1 MLRKIVFWLHLTLG
15 LAAGLAI
22 AVMCLT
28 GAALAFEKDL
38 IAWAE
43 RDARTVQTAE
53 TNQPRLPLEDVLQRA
68 STARPD
74 LRVNSI
80 AIARDPRTAL
90 ALTLPGNA
98 VVHANP
104 YTGALR
110 EAQAPRMRAFM
121 RIMMA
126 WHIRLNFA
134 PGPENL
140 GRKLNSAANLLLV
153 FLGISGLVLWWPRI
167 WSARVLRPSLW
178 FIRGARGRARD
189 WNWHNV
195 IGFWTLPVIL
205 VLAGSGVVLS
215 YRWAGDL
222 VYQLAGE
229 TPPAAASN
237 APRPPAPTSP
247 ASTAASP
254 AVAVARQ
261 NARPTPPSLTTI
273 VAAVQ
278 QAFPTWDL
286 LTVRFSPPL
295 RGTSGLNDTVTVAV
309 RSSDSPPF
317 AQRTLTIDTKTGNVL
332 RTEAFADLSDGT
344 RARRWLRFLH
354 TGEAFR
360 AKGQFVA
367 GVACLGGLVLV
378 WTGFALA
385 WRRFFGRAV
394 QPGASTPGPTLNE
407 T

>member
-15 LAAGLAI
+15 LAASLAV

-43 RDARTVQTAE
+43 RDARTVQPATA
-53 TNQPRLPLEDVLQRA
+53 NQPRLPLEDVLQRVSA
-68 STARPD
+68 ARPD

-90 ALTLPGNA
+90 ALNLPGNA
-98 VVHANP
+98 VIHANP
-104 YTGALR
+104 YTGEVR
-110 EAQAPRMRAFM
+110 EAHAPRMRAFM
-121 RIMMA
+121 RTMIA

-140 GRKLNSAANLLLV
+140 GRKLNSAANLILV

-178 FIRGARGRARD
+178 FVRGARGRARD

-195 IGFWTLPVIL
+195 IGFWTLPVLI
-205 VLAGSGVVLS
+205 VLAASGVVLS

-222 VYQLAGE
+222 VFRLAGE
-229 TPPAAASN
+229 SPPSAAGN
-237 APRPPAPTSP
+237 TPRPPAPPSP
-247 ASTAASP
+247 ASVTALPSAP
-254 AVAVARQ
+254 PQ
-261 NARPTPPSLTTI
+261 NARAGSPTLTTL

-278 QAFPTWDL
+278 QTFPTWDL

-295 RGTSGLNDTVTVAV
+295 RGTPVLNDTVVVAV
-309 RSSDSPPF
+309 RSSGSPPF
-317 AQRTLTIDTKTGNVL
+317 AQSTLTLDTKTGSVL

-360 AKGQFVA
+360 APGQLVA
-367 GVACLGGLVLV
+367 GVACLGGLLLV
-378 WTGFALA
+378 WTGSALA
-385 WRRFFGRAV
+385 WRRFFGRTV
-394 QPGASTPGPTLNE
+394 QLDPSAPAPALSEP
-407 T
+407 